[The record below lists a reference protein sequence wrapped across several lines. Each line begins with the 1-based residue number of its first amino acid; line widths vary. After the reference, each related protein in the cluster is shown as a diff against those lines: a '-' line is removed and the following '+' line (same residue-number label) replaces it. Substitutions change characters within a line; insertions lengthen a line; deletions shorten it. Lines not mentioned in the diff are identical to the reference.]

1 MTDFPRGK
9 YDKLTVTPEAPKSKP
24 MIWGFV
30 PEKDFPYP
38 VMPTYKVQLD
48 YTNSTGLFTDLLE
61 TAESNGSFYWVTA
74 CPTSAGLQFM
84 RTAQEQGA
92 QQQARAEKLAA
103 AVHDPLLSKL
113 KALLAAQDKIG
124 AITAYRK
131 ATGVDLTTAVNVIDI
146 LEGQKYALDRK
157 PPLQTGPILVRPLE
171 LDLIGSERL
180 RPPGADIADLA
191 IGIVVPTLPRYWV
204 GDRFAELVRTGRRQC
219 VKIGQAAETSGATR
233 IRHDRIKYLTVD
245 LVVVAAKRLARL
257 RGTQRHDDAGR

>member
-1 MTDFPRGK
+1 MKIQTVAATVFFLFLVSDCVASAGQLSDRQRIERFANDYVAAVQSKDVSKVMALLHPADRACVNAKSRSYFEYIATQQMTDFPRGK

-24 MIWGFV
+24 LIWGFV

-74 CPTSAGLQFM
+74 CPTPAGLQFM

-92 QQQARAEKLAA
+92 QQQARAKKLAA

-113 KALLAAQDKIG
+113 KALLAEQDKIG

-131 ATGVDLTTAVNVIDI
+131 ATGVDLTTAVSVIDI
-146 LEGQKYALDRK
+146 LEGQK
-157 PPLQTGPILVRPLE
+157 
-171 LDLIGSERL
+171 
-180 RPPGADIADLA
+180 
-191 IGIVVPTLPRYWV
+191 
-204 GDRFAELVRTGRRQC
+204 
-219 VKIGQAAETSGATR
+219 
-233 IRHDRIKYLTVD
+233 
-245 LVVVAAKRLARL
+245 
-257 RGTQRHDDAGR
+257 

>member
-1 MTDFPRGK
+1 MRVQAVAATIFFIFLMSAYASSADRLSDRQRIERFANDYVAAVQSKNNAKVFALLHPADRSCVNAKSRSFFDYVATQQMTDFPSGK

-38 VMPTYKVQLD
+38 VMPTYKVQID
-48 YTNSTGLFTDLLE
+48 FTTSTGLFTDLLE

-74 CPTSAGLQFM
+74 CPTAAGLQFM

-92 QQQARAEKLAA
+92 RQQARAKKLAA

-131 ATGVDLTTAVNVIDI
+131 ATGVDMTTAVNVIDI
-146 LEGQKYALDRK
+146 
-157 PPLQTGPILVRPLE
+157 
-171 LDLIGSERL
+171 
-180 RPPGADIADLA
+180 IA
-191 IGIVVPTLPRYWV
+191 G
-204 GDRFAELVRTGRRQC
+204 E
-219 VKIGQAAETSGATR
+219 K
-233 IRHDRIKYLTVD
+233 
-245 LVVVAAKRLARL
+245 
-257 RGTQRHDDAGR
+257 